1 MHKKENHLK
10 GGINISNALE
20 IVDSINVSNGTIASG
35 GNITLVSTASKTAR
49 IARIV
54 NGGVSGD
61 VVAQRFI
68 PGGAGKRKWRFL
80 SSPINNGAG
89 GIQLTEYIDDIH
101 VTGMGGSANGF
112 DNCTCLPSIRFYNET
127 LNAIADSGWRNP
139 STINYQVNTG
149 FAVEVFVRGSRST
162 PDPFLGTSVP
172 DNTTIDYI
180 GAINSGAITIN
191 LSYTNNG
198 ITNSDG
204 FNLVGNPYPSQID
217 WMASGWTKTNI
228 DRFFWSYNPDASNPI
243 YGGFDPNSGLGT
255 NGVTRFIPSGMG
267 FFVKANNTGAQLGFT
282 ETVKSTGTPYNFFK
296 GSSVAASKYPHIR
309 IVAGDSLI
317 SDETILLF
325 DSSASA
331 NKTDLSDIMKLF
343 NPTINFY
350 SKSKDNISLA
360 FNQLPFPSN
369 IKEDTINF
377 SMFVFKDNSIRVGA
391 YYMYLKELVDIPAWL
406 GVDVLD
412 RFTNIRTNIKDNPYN
427 FNIENTT
434 GSHGNN
440 RLALILYHKPTGI
453 ENTTKQFGIYPNPA
467 QNTTNISNYNN
478 SIRSIKIFDMK
489 SSLVKEINDVN
500 QSIDVSDLIAE
511 IYLIYIQTDK
521 GTEIHKTII
530 QK

>member
-1 MHKKENHLK
+1 
-10 GGINISNALE
+10 
-20 IVDSINVSNGTIASG
+20 
-35 GNITLVSTASKTAR
+35 
-49 IARIV
+49 
-54 NGGVSGD
+54 
-61 VVAQRFI
+61 
-68 PGGAGKRKWRFL
+68 
-80 SSPINNGAG
+80 
-89 GIQLTEYIDDIH
+89 
-101 VTGMGGSANGF
+101 
-112 DNCTCLPSIRFYNET
+112 
-127 LNAIADSGWRNP
+127 
-139 STINYQVNTG
+139 
-149 FAVEVFVRGSRST
+149 
-162 PDPFLGTSVP
+162 
-172 DNTTIDYI
+172 
-180 GAINSGAITIN
+180 
-191 LSYTNNG
+191 
-198 ITNSDG
+198 
-204 FNLVGNPYPSQID
+204 
-217 WMASGWTKTNI
+217 MASGWTKTNI

-255 NGVTRFIPSGMG
+255 NGVTRYIPSGMG

-350 SKSKDNISLA
+350 SKSKENISLA

-467 QNTTNISNYNN
+467 QNTINISNYNN